1 MGHRVWALGLAVM
14 AALAGPATSATITNC
29 SKVQSKVAA
38 ASIAGARDLALRA
51 AAAVGDTPTYQLWF
65 GRFSVS
71 HGETVRARLKAIH
84 AGLVADQAGAS
95 CLAAWDIDCKDGA
108 YAYVLLDQ
116 PNVIYL
122 CPAFFLMP
130 SMEEARRGRGR
141 IEDGTREGTIVHE
154 FSHFPRVAGT
164 RDDCYGRGECR
175 ALATTQ
181 ADQAIGTADS
191 FQYFAEDVTLSL
203 WRAIP

>member
-1 MGHRVWALGLAVM
+1 MSHRVWMFGLAAVV
-14 AALAGPATSATITNC
+14 ALTSPATGATIVNC
-29 SKVQSKVAA
+29 SKAQSKVAA
-38 ASIAGARDLALRA
+38 ASIDGARDLALRA
-51 AAAVGDTPTYQLWF
+51 AAAVGDTPTYRLWF
-65 GRFSVS
+65 GRFSVP

-95 CLAAWDIDCKDGA
+95 CLAAWDLDCKDGA

-122 CPAFFLMP
+122 CPTFFLMP
-130 SMEEARRGRGR
+130 SMEEARDGRGR

-164 RDDCYGRGECR
+164 GDDCYGRGECR
-175 ALATTQ
+175 VLATNQ
-181 ADQAIGTADS
+181 SDRAIGTADS

-203 WRAIP
+203 WGNVR

>member
-1 MGHRVWALGLAVM
+1 MGHRVWMFGMAVM
-14 AALAGPATSATITNC
+14 VALAGPATGSTIANC
-29 SKVQSKVAA
+29 SKAQSKVAA
-38 ASIAGARDLALRA
+38 ASIYGARDLALRA
-51 AAAVGDTPTYQLWF
+51 AAAVGDTPTYRMWF
-65 GRFSVS
+65 GRFSVF

-116 PNVIYL
+116 PNVIHL

-130 SMEEARRGRGR
+130 SMAEARDGRAR

-164 RDDCYGRGECR
+164 GDDCYGRGACR

-181 ADQAIGTADS
+181 ADRAIGTADS

-203 WRAIP
+203 WRAVR

>member
-1 MGHRVWALGLAVM
+1 MGHRVSVFGLAAFV
-14 AALAGPATSATITNC
+14 ALAGPATGATITNR

-38 ASIAGARDLALRA
+38 ASIDGARDIALRA
-51 AAAVGDTPTYQLWF
+51 AAAVGDTPTYRQWF
-65 GRFSVS
+65 GQFSVS
-71 HGETVRARLKAIH
+71 RGETVRAGMKAIH
-84 AGLVADQAGAS
+84 AWLVADQAGAS

-116 PNVIYL
+116 PNIIYL

-130 SMEEARRGRGR
+130 SMEEARDGRGR

-164 RDDCYGRGECR
+164 GDDCYGRGECR
-175 ALATTQ
+175 SLAATQ
-181 ADQAIGTADS
+181 ADRAIGTADS

-203 WRAIP
+203 WRAVP

>member
-1 MGHRVWALGLAVM
+1 MGRQGWVLGLAVT
-14 AALAGPATSATITNC
+14 AAVAGPATGATITNC
-29 SKVQSKVAA
+29 SKVQSKIAA
-38 ASIAGARDLALRA
+38 ASIDGARDLALRA
-51 AAAVGDTPTYQLWF
+51 AAAVGDTPTYRLWF

-71 HGETVRARLKAIH
+71 HGETVRARLKAMH

-95 CLAAWDIDCKDGA
+95 CLTAGDFDCKDGA
-108 YAYVLLDQ
+108 YAYVVLDQ
-116 PNVIYL
+116 PNVIHL

-130 SMEEARRGRGR
+130 SMEEALNGRGR
-141 IEDGTREGTIVHE
+141 IENGTREGTIVHE

-164 RDDCYGRGECR
+164 GDDCYGRGACR

-181 ADQAIGTADS
+181 ADRAIGTADS

-203 WRAIP
+203 WRAVR